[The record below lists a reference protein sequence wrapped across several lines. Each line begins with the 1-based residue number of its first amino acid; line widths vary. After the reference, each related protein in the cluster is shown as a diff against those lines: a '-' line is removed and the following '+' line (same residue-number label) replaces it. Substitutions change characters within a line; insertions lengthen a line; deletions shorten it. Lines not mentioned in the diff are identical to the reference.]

1 MLDRIRSCSL
11 LLGVL
16 ALIALSGCV
25 GNAAKDAGACSKLK
39 NLQLDHAQ
47 ILAADYSAEGH
58 EISLATTPIGIPW
71 FKVPA
76 SCRVKLVLTPTP
88 DSQIESE
95 VWMPAKGWNGRLWSV
110 GNGGLA
116 GSIDKLQ
123 LTITLSRGYA
133 TSATDTGHSA
143 SDQDGSWALNHPE
156 KLIDFG
162 SRAIHETAVQA
173 KALMLSFYGKPAAY
187 AYFASGSN
195 GGREALMEAQRFP
208 DDYDGIEAD
217 APAFDGTNNIVVGSW
232 IIQQTLKTKES
243 WFPPAKL
250 PAIAAAT
257 MAACDAIDGLKDG
270 LIEDPREC
278 HPKPEALLCKG
289 EDTDKCLTQ
298 PQVDALKAIYDGPG
312 GEDSAGYQYY
322 GYEPGSELNWGE
334 WQLGSAPGKSF
345 LSLFSQQFH
354 RYLIFNDPTWTLDR
368 FELAADAR
376 ETDRRLGPVY
386 DARDPDLSRFA
397 ARGGKL
403 MLFHGWADM
412 ALQPRLTIE
421 YYERAQAHVG
431 AAAAARFMVLY
442 MVPGMAHGFGGSGPN
457 AFGQMIAPPANTAAS
472 NNVSRALEAWVEK
485 GVPPGPVVAGKY
497 DNDFKALLVPDEMV
511 AARTRPLCPYPQV
524 ARWSGSGSIEEAKN
538 FSCATPREPQPSEHS
553 AQ

>member
-1 MLDRIRSCSL
+1 MLAGTRARSL
-11 LLGVL
+11 LFLMTFL
-16 ALIALSGCV
+16 ALSGCA
-25 GNAAKDAGACSKLK
+25 GNNANKDAAACSKLK
-39 NLQLDHAQ
+39 DLHLDHAQ
-47 ILAADYSAEGH
+47 ILTAEYGAEGR

-76 SCRVKLVLTPTP
+76 SCRVKLVLTPSP
-88 DSQIESE
+88 DSHIESE

-123 LTITLSRGYA
+123 LTISLSRGYA
-133 TSATDTGHSA
+133 TSATDTGHHA

-173 KALMLSFYGKPAAY
+173 KALILSFYGKSAAY
-187 AYFASGSN
+187 SYFASGSN
-195 GGREALMEAQRFP
+195 GGREALMEAQRYP
-208 DDYDGIEAD
+208 DDYIGIEAD

-232 IIQQTLKTKES
+232 MIQQTVKTKES

-257 MAACDAIDGLKDG
+257 MAACDALDGVKDG
-270 LIEDPREC
+270 MIEDPRQC
-278 HPKPEALLCKG
+278 QPKPDALLCKR
-289 EDTDKCLTQ
+289 EETDQCLTQ

-312 GEDSAGYQYY
+312 GEDSAGYQYF

-334 WQLGSAPGKSF
+334 WQLGTAPGKSY

-354 RYLIFNDPTWTLDR
+354 RYLIYNDPTWTPDR
-368 FELAADAR
+368 FELTQDAR
-376 ETDRRLGPVY
+376 ETDRKLGPIY
-386 DARDPDLSRFA
+386 DARDPDLTRFA

-412 ALQPRLTIE
+412 ALQPRLTIA
-421 YYERAQAHVG
+421 YYERVQAQMG
-431 AAAAARFMVLY
+431 LAAAARFMVLY
-442 MVPGMAHGFGGSGPN
+442 MVPGMAHGFGGAGPN
-457 AFGQMIAPPANTAAS
+457 AFGQMIAPPAGAS
-472 NNVSRALEAWVEK
+472 PSTNVSRALEAWVEN
-485 GVPPGPVVAGKY
+485 GVPPGSVVAGKY
-497 DNDFKALLVPDEMV
+497 DNDFKALLVPESMV
-511 AARTRPLCPYPQV
+511 ASRTRPVCPYPQV
-524 ARWSGSGSIEEAKN
+524 ARWSGSGSIDEAKN
-538 FSCATPREPQPSEHS
+538 FGCATP
-553 AQ
+553 